1 MGYVHSLI
9 EMICLNSFIV
19 LRGSGQ
25 TGVFAR
31 GGHPNPGFNHGFG
44 GRGYQGHRGGGRSH
58 DYRGRGYGA
67 RSWAHR
73 EGHGSQQGFGFQDR
87 QHGSDG
93 RPPMAQNNNQYGR
106 GSGGSQTPAYHKPL
120 PMVVKARVPP
130 RR

>member
-1 MGYVHSLI
+1 MGYVHFLT

-58 DYRGRGYGA
+58 DYRGRGYGG

-73 EGHGSQQGFGFQDR
+73 EGMDHNRDLASKTGSMGLMGGR
-87 QHGSDG
+87 Q
-93 RPPMAQNNNQYGR
+93 
-106 GSGGSQTPAYHKPL
+106 
-120 PMVVKARVPP
+120 
-130 RR
+130 